1 MADITSPNQD
11 SRSKAASDSDGSANR
26 SEPHAGDASA
36 NVPVSDLPDLFLPA
50 VSDFVRSL

>member
-11 SRSKAASDSDGSANR
+11 SRSKAASDSDDSANR

-36 NVPVSDLPDLFLPA
+36 NVPVSDLFDLFLPA